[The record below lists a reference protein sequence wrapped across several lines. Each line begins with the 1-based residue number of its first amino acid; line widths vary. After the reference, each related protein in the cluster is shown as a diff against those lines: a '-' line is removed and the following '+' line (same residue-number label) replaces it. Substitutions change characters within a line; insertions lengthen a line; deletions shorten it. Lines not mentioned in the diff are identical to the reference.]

1 MNAGVFAREFD
12 GLDRAVQ
19 LGVASGSVISVS
31 FPASL
36 PSDAEPDHPLLDRVD
51 DYLAG
56 SEDHFDD
63 VPVALTVPTDH
74 RRVLDAVR
82 KLPYGETLELRR
94 VMRMADLDPDDED
107 DVATA
112 RAALRE
118 NPVPL
123 FVPDHRVSDASGA
136 TPDAVARQ
144 LRRLESA

>member
-1 MNAGVFAREFD
+1 MSTTTAAADPQRVCFVMY
-12 GLDRAVQ
+12 LK
-19 LGVASGSVISVS
+19 
-31 FPASL
+31 P
-36 PSDAEPDHPLLDRVD
+36 DRVD
-51 DYLAG
+51 DYLTGAD
-56 SEDHFDD
+56 DHFDD

-74 RRVLDAVR
+74 RQLLDAVR

-94 VMRMADLDPDDED
+94 VMRMADLDPEDED

-136 TPDAVARQ
+136 TPDVVARR
-144 LRRLESA
+144 LRGLESA